1 MLKIQHNIFLWSKHT
16 SFMGNMPFLTF
27 ASQEKLGHI
36 PYTPG
41 WHVSLGDHSRFQVFA
56 ESPLPP
62 LRMLS
67 EACCMETFGDLL
79 AQPWIQRADHSLHN
93 DIVVLL

>member
-1 MLKIQHNIFLWSKHT
+1 MS
-16 SFMGNMPFLTF
+16 FLTF

-36 PYTPG
+36 PCTPG
-41 WHVSLGDHSRFQVFA
+41 LHVSLGDHFHFQVFV

-67 EACCMETFGDLL
+67 EGYCTGTFGDLL
-79 AQPWIQRADHSLHN
+79 VLPWTQRAGHSLHS
-93 DIVVLL
+93 DTAVLL